1 MINPYSAAKDYQ
13 FWRKAISNLEPYE
26 VDPVVNPKFTIDKA
40 AKVCTAGSCFAQ
52 HISNRLGKI
61 GFNYHVPESGESF
74 STREKL
80 GRGYGVFSA
89 RYGNL
94 YTVRQLL
101 QLFDEAFG
109 FRPKSEQ
116 AWQRVDGRFVDPF
129 RPNIEPEGFESV
141 DALVSSRREHLEH
154 VKAVFL
160 NSDIFVFTLGLTEGW
175 ANKIAGDVFPLA
187 PGVSG
192 GTFEED
198 KYSFI
203 NYNVNEVREDLQTF
217 LRKLSEVNPTV
228 KVILTVSPVPL
239 IATFEDRHVLVST
252 TYSKSVLRVA
262 AEEAAREFSWVDYF
276 PSYEIITGN
285 FNGGRYFEAD
295 LREVNAFGVDHAM
308 RCFLTNY
315 TSGTVT
321 KKSFIQIDSEK
332 LFTKISDLVCDEE
345 SIENISR

>member
-1 MINPYSAAKDYQ
+1 MTNPYSAAKDYQ
-13 FWRKAISNLEPYE
+13 FWRKVISNLEQYE
-26 VDPVVNPKFTIDKA
+26 IDPVVNPKFTIDKA

-52 HISNRLGKI
+52 HISNRLAKI
-61 GFNYHVPESGESF
+61 GFNYHIPEDGESL
-74 STREKL
+74 SSQEKVD
-80 GRGYGVFSA
+80 RGYGVFSA

-109 FRPKSEQ
+109 LRPKSEQ
-116 AWQRVDGRFVDPF
+116 AWSCADGRFVDPF
-129 RPNIEPEGFESV
+129 RPNIEPAGFESAEAV
-141 DALVSSRREHLEH
+141 INSRREHLSH
-154 VKAVFL
+154 VKAVFQ

-175 ANKIAGDVFPLA
+175 VNKIAGDVFPLA

-192 GTFEED
+192 GNFEED

-203 NYNVNEVREDLQTF
+203 NFNINDVRDDLKTF
-217 LRKLSEVNPTV
+217 LTKLREINPTV
-228 KVILTVSPVPL
+228 KVVLTVSPVPL

-262 AEEAAREFSWVDYF
+262 AEEASKEFSWVDYF

-285 FNGGRYFEAD
+285 FNAGRYFEED

-308 RCFLTNY
+308 RCFLGNY
-315 TSGTVT
+315 TSGMVA
-321 KKSFIQIDSEK
+321 KKSLKQIDSEK
-332 LFTKISDLVCDEE
+332 IFKKVSDLVCDEE